1 MPRSSRTPATLTNAL
16 RCILLV
22 VIAACIAA
30 CAATPAE
37 PVPFKAVP
45 AERILKQAPVEP
57 GNGKLAVDLRRERSD
72 DVIVRFRSAQV
83 YVDGERV
90 TDLMN
95 GEHVTFY
102 LTPGTHR
109 LAVSTHRAD
118 AGRAIAYSGPVQR
131 PNTAAQYRDTQPHAV
146 KTHSKTV
153 QRIAL
158 IRQIVSSTLTSP
170 VLLTARAARA
180 VRRQAMIRICL

>member
-1 MPRSSRTPATLTNAL
+1 L
-16 RCILLV
+16 RYILLV

-83 YVDGERV
+83 YVDGEQV

-109 LAVSTHRAD
+109 LAVSTQFDPVRELQFVVTADPRYTNRASVTFDRDHRIVLT
-118 AGRAIAYSGPVQR
+118 RV
-131 PNTAAQYRDTQPHAV
+131 AQ
-146 KTHSKTV
+146 
-153 QRIAL
+153 
-158 IRQIVSSTLTSP
+158 
-170 VLLTARAARA
+170 
-180 VRRQAMIRICL
+180 

>member
-16 RCILLV
+16 RYILLV

-83 YVDGERV
+83 YVDGEQV

-109 LAVSTHRAD
+109 LAVSTQFDPVRELQFVVTADPRYTNRASVTFDRDHRIVLT
-118 AGRAIAYSGPVQR
+118 RV
-131 PNTAAQYRDTQPHAV
+131 AQ
-146 KTHSKTV
+146 
-153 QRIAL
+153 
-158 IRQIVSSTLTSP
+158 
-170 VLLTARAARA
+170 
-180 VRRQAMIRICL
+180 